1 MTVEP
6 LSSHRL
12 YEQLAE
18 RIRHLILKGSLNPG
32 DRLPT
37 ERNLAR
43 DYGVSR
49 TVVREAV
56 KALQQDGLI
65 EVKAGLGTFVVDAT
79 GQAVVQSL
87 HLLMSLNLNDNMA
100 DVVEIRE
107 ILEVEMA
114 NLAAARATPMDI
126 DQMQSAV
133 AIMDENLDNVC
144 EFIRQDHAFHLAL
157 ARATQNA
164 VMPLLISSIVD
175 LLQRSRSRTALVD
188 GSLERGQ
195 AHHKQILQ
203 AIRQG
208 DAAGAQTAMQL
219 HLEQVRRDSEAALAQ
234 QTGQRRPSSNP
245 L

>member
-1 MTVEP
+1 MTVEQ
-6 LSSHRL
+6 LSSRRL

-18 RIRHLILKGSLNPG
+18 RIRHLILNGALTPG
-32 DRLPT
+32 DKLPT
-37 ERNLAR
+37 ERILAQ

-56 KALQQDGLI
+56 KTLQQDGLV

-79 GQAVVQSL
+79 DRAFVQSL
-87 HLLMSLNLNDNMA
+87 RLLMSLNLNDNMA

-114 NLAAARATPMDI
+114 NLAATRARPVDI
-126 DQMQSAV
+126 DQMQSAI
-133 AIMDENLDNVC
+133 AIMDENLDNVS

-188 GSLERGQ
+188 GSLQRGQ
-195 AHHKQILQ
+195 GHHKQILQ
-203 AIRQG
+203 AIRQR
-208 DAAGAQTAMQL
+208 DAAGAQKAMQL
-219 HLEQVRRDSEAALAQ
+219 HLEQVRRDSEAAPAR
-234 QTGQRRPSSNP
+234 QT
-245 L
+245 

>member
-1 MTVEP
+1 MTVEQ
-6 LSSHRL
+6 LSSRRL

-18 RIRHLILKGSLNPG
+18 RIRHLILNGALTPG
-32 DRLPT
+32 DKLPT
-37 ERNLAR
+37 ERILAQ

-56 KALQQDGLI
+56 KALQQDGLV

-79 GQAVVQSL
+79 DRAFVQSL
-87 HLLMSLNLNDNMA
+87 RLLMSLNLNDNMA

-114 NLAAARATPMDI
+114 TLAATRARPVDI
-126 DQMQSAV
+126 DQMQSAI
-133 AIMDENLDNVC
+133 AIMDENLDNVS

-188 GSLERGQ
+188 GSLQRGQ
-195 AHHKQILQ
+195 GHHKQILQ
-203 AIRQG
+203 AIRQR
-208 DAAGAQTAMQL
+208 DAAGAQKAMQL
-219 HLEQVRRDSEAALAQ
+219 HLEQVRRDSEAAPAR
-234 QTGQRRPSSNP
+234 QT
-245 L
+245 